1 MQVEIAKPEIN
12 AYGGNVIIQN
22 KLRKHAVP
30 QLIDNYLGIRPPQ
43 AYYNYSDFISALLL
57 TILSNGSCV
66 EDTNKHLKP
75 QMPDFLNGKAPSS
88 DSILK
93 FMQRFATQDEYY
105 RSQQNISYRFNS
117 NLPLNRLNVKLLK
130 HLNLVCQDAKAHNT
144 LDYDHKPV
152 YHDKK
157 DKKRIYNGGWGYHP
171 GVMFLNNYPVF
182 IENRDGN
189 ANPSF
194 QQSTALEKCITLLS
208 EEGLPFKYFRADAAS
223 YQVEVMKLVEEA
235 SAFFYI
241 RADQSDALRQ
251 KIAGLQGWEKINANG
266 NEFEVSETTWQLT
279 NDPAKKNYRV
289 IVSRI
294 PKHEQQ
300 GDLITGKGYV
310 YRAIITNDYETPA
323 SEIVTFYNQ
332 RGSTEQRFSEQNE
345 FGWANLPFSRLSEN
359 TVFLILTSMCY
370 NLFCF
375 LKSHLA
381 RRLKFVDY
389 RCRLKR
395 FIFEFV
401 TVPAK
406 WIKRGRRWILKLF
419 TDKDYRPAL
428 E

>member
-1 MQVEIAKPEIN
+1 MQVEIAKPKIN

-30 QLIDNYLGIRPPQ
+30 QLIDNYLGIRSPQ
-43 AYYNYSDFISALLL
+43 AYYSYSDFINALLF

-66 EDTNKHLKP
+66 EDAHKHLKP
-75 QMPDFLNGKAPSS
+75 QMPDFLDGKAPSS

-93 FMQRFATQDEYY
+93 FMQHFATKDEYHQ
-105 RSQQNISYRFNS
+105 SQQGISYRFNS
-117 NLPLNRLNVKLLK
+117 NLPLNRLNAKLLK
-130 HLNLVCQDAKAHNT
+130 HLNLVRQDAKAPNT

-157 DKKRIYNGGWGYHP
+157 DKKPIYNGGWGYHP

-194 QQSTALEKCITLLS
+194 QQNTALEKCIRLLS

-223 YQVEVMKLVEEA
+223 YQVDVMKLVEEA
-235 SAFFYI
+235 GAFFYI
-241 RADQSDALRQ
+241 RADQSEALRQ
-251 KIAGLQGWEKINANG
+251 KIAGLQGWKKINANG
-266 NEFEVSETTWQLT
+266 NEFEVNETTWQLT
-279 NDPAKKNYRV
+279 NDSAKTNYRV

-294 PKHEQQ
+294 PKHEKQ

-310 YRAIITNDYETPA
+310 YRSIITNDYETPA

-345 FGWANLPFSRLSEN
+345 FGWANLPFSSLNEN
-359 TVFLILTSMCY
+359 TVFLILTSLCY

-375 LKSHLA
+375 LKGHLA
-381 RRLKFVDY
+381 RKLKFVDY